1 MINIDEL
8 IQNTLK
14 YLSAAKA
21 KNEDTETAILENKL
35 KAYRNVKAAFIN
47 FTTAKDAKV
56 LDEAAQIKIIKKL
69 ISQNEESL
77 SAFKEAHRDDL
88 ICEAV
93 AEIETLKS
101 FVPETPD
108 MAQIESFYLDWRGN
122 DLSDLEFPKIHKKN
136 MGTAI
141 KVIKEHFPM
150 ADGKMVSEVV
160 KKYIV

>member
-21 KNEDTETAILENKL
+21 KNEDTEAAVLENKL

-88 ICEAV
+88 ICESI
-93 AEIETLKS
+93 AEIGILKS
-101 FVPETPD
+101 LVPDVPD
-108 MAQIESFYLDWRGN
+108 MAQIEKCYLTWRYN
-122 DLSDLEFPKIHKKN
+122 SLSEDEYPKISKKN
-136 MGTAI
+136 MGNAI
-141 KVIKEHFPM
+141 KAIKESLPM
-150 ADGKMVSEVV
+150 ADGKMVSDIV
-160 KKYIV
+160 KKYVV

>member
-14 YLSAAKA
+14 QLSAAKA
-21 KNEDTETAILENKL
+21 KDENTEVSKLESQL
-35 KAYRNVKAAFIN
+35 KTYRNIKAAFTT
-47 FTTAKDAKV
+47 FTTAKNAKV
-56 LDEAAQIKIIKKL
+56 LDEAAQIQIIKKL
-69 ISQNEESL
+69 ISQSEESL
-77 SAFKEAHRDDL
+77 SAFKEARRDNL

-108 MAQIESFYLDWRGN
+108 MAQIESFYFDWRGN

-141 KVIKEHFPM
+141 KAIKEHFPM
-150 ADGKMVSEVV
+150 ADGKTVSEVV
-160 KKYIV
+160 KKYVV

>member
-14 YLSAAKA
+14 FLSAAKA
-21 KNEDTETAILENKL
+21 KNEDTEAAILENKL
-35 KAYRNVKAAFIN
+35 KAYRNIKAAFTTY
-47 FTTAKDAKV
+47 TTAKDAKV

-88 ICEAV
+88 IYESM
-93 AEIETLKS
+93 AEIGILKS
-101 FVPETPD
+101 LVPDVPD
-108 MAQIESFYLDWRGN
+108 MAQIENFYLDWRGN

-141 KVIKEHFPM
+141 KAIKERFPM
-150 ADGKMVSEVV
+150 ADGKTVSEVV
-160 KKYIV
+160 KKYVV

>member
-21 KNEDTETAILENKL
+21 KNEDTEIATLENKL

-47 FTTAKDAKV
+47 FTTAKNAKV

-88 ICEAV
+88 ICESI
-93 AEIETLKS
+93 AEIGILKS
-101 FVPETPD
+101 LVPDVPD

-122 DLSDLEFPKIHKKN
+122 DLSDLEFPKIHKKD
-136 MGTAI
+136 MGKAI
-141 KVIKEHFPM
+141 KTIKEHLPM
-150 ADGKMVSEVV
+150 ADGKMVSDIV
-160 KKYIV
+160 KKYVV